1 MIVDSIILAR
11 GGSKG
16 IKNKNLI
23 KVGNKPLLYWSV
35 KKSLNSK
42 KIRNTWVSSDSK
54 RIINYARNIGSKVIV
69 RPKKYSMDNSSSESA
84 WLHAIKYIEKKNKCD
99 AILAIQPSSPIR
111 IDNFDRAINFFEKSK
126 FDSLFSSSIIKDY
139 CVWKKNKNKFIAKYN
154 FKNRKRRQQIKNYF
168 LENGSFYIFKI
179 EKFKKTK
186 NRLFGKIGT
195 FIQSKKESFQLDD
208 IEDLFIIK
216 SLINNIKIYE

>member
-1 MIVDSIILAR
+1 
-11 GGSKG
+11 
-16 IKNKNLI
+16 
-23 KVGNKPLLYWSV
+23 
-35 KKSLNSK
+35 
-42 KIRNTWVSSDSK
+42 
-54 RIINYARNIGSKVIV
+54 
-69 RPKKYSMDNSSSESA
+69 MDNSSSESA

-179 EKFKKTK
+179 EK
-186 NRLFGKIGT
+186 
-195 FIQSKKESFQLDD
+195 
-208 IEDLFIIK
+208 
-216 SLINNIKIYE
+216 Y

>member
-1 MIVDSIILAR
+1 MIIDSIILAR

-23 KVGNKPLLYWSV
+23 TVGNKPLLYWSV

-54 RIINYARNIGSKVIV
+54 KIVNYARNIGSKVIL
-69 RPKKYSMDNSSSESA
+69 RPRKYSKDNSSSESA
-84 WLHAIKYIEKKNKCD
+84 WLHAIKHIEKQNKCD
-99 AILAIQPSSPIR
+99 AILAIQPTSPIR
-111 IDNFDRAINFFEKSK
+111 IDNFDRAINFFKKNK

-139 CVWKKNKNKFIAKYN
+139 CLWKKNKKKFIAQYN
-154 FKNRKRRQQIKNYF
+154 FKKRKRRQQIKNYF

-179 EKFKKTK
+179 EKFKKIK
-186 NRLFGKIGT
+186 NRLFGRIGT
-195 FIQSKKESFQLDD
+195 FIQSKIENFQLDD
-208 IEDLFIIK
+208 IEDLLIIK
-216 SLINNIKIYE
+216 SIINNIKNI

>member
-1 MIVDSIILAR
+1 MIIDSIILAR

-23 KVGNKPLLYWSV
+23 TVGNKPLLYWSV

-54 RIINYARNIGSKVIV
+54 KIVNYARNIGSKVIL
-69 RPKKYSMDNSSSESA
+69 RPRKYSKDNSSSQSA
-84 WLHAIKYIEKKNKCD
+84 WLHAIKHIEKQNKCD
-99 AILAIQPSSPIR
+99 AILAIQPTSPIR
-111 IDNFDRAINFFEKSK
+111 IDNFDRAINFFKKNK

-139 CVWKKNKNKFIAKYN
+139 CLWKKNKKKFIAQYN
-154 FKNRKRRQQIKNYF
+154 FKKRKRRQQIKNYF

-179 EKFKKTK
+179 EKFKKIK
-186 NRLFGKIGT
+186 NRLFGRIGT
-195 FIQSKKESFQLDD
+195 FIQSKIENFQLDD
-208 IEDLFIIK
+208 IEDLLIIK
-216 SLINNIKIYE
+216 SIINNIKNI

>member
-1 MIVDSIILAR
+1 MIIDSIILAR

-16 IKNKNLI
+16 VKNKNLI
-23 KVGNKPLLYWSV
+23 TVRNKPLLYWSV

-54 RIINYARNIGSKVIV
+54 KIVNYARNIGSKVIL
-69 RPKKYSMDNSSSESA
+69 RPRKYSKDNSSSESA
-84 WLHAIKYIEKKNKCD
+84 WLHAIKHIEKQNKCD
-99 AILAIQPSSPIR
+99 AILAIQPTSPIR
-111 IDNFDRAINFFEKSK
+111 IDNFDRAINFFKKNK

-139 CVWKKNKNKFIAKYN
+139 FLWKKNKKKFIAQYN
-154 FKNRKRRQQIKNYF
+154 FKKRKRRQQIKNYF

-179 EKFKKTK
+179 EKFKKIK
-186 NRLFGKIGT
+186 NRLFGRIGT
-195 FIQSKKESFQLDD
+195 FIQSKIENFQLDD

-216 SLINNIKIYE
+216 SIINNIKNI

>member
-1 MIVDSIILAR
+1 MIIDSIILAR

-23 KVGNKPLLYWSV
+23 TVGNKPLLYWSV

-42 KIRNTWVSSDSK
+42 NIRNTWVSSDSK
-54 RIINYARNIGSKVIV
+54 KIVNYARNIGSKVIL
-69 RPKKYSMDNSSSESA
+69 RPRKYSKDNSSSESA
-84 WLHAIKYIEKKNKCD
+84 WLHAIKHIEKKNKCD
-99 AILAIQPSSPIR
+99 AILAIQPTSPIR
-111 IDNFDRAINFFEKSK
+111 IDNFDGAINFFKKNK

-139 CVWKKNKNKFIAKYN
+139 CVWKKNKKKFIAKYN
-154 FKNRKRRQQIKNYF
+154 FKKRKRRQQIKNYF

-179 EKFKKTK
+179 EKFKKIK
-186 NRLFGKIGT
+186 NRLFGRIGT
-195 FIQSKKESFQLDD
+195 FIQSKIENFQLDD

-216 SLINNIKIYE
+216 SIINNIKNI

>member
-1 MIVDSIILAR
+1 MIIDSIILAR

-16 IKNKNLI
+16 VKNKNLI
-23 KVGNKPLLYWSV
+23 SVRNKPLLYWSV

-54 RIINYARNIGSKVIV
+54 KIVNYARNIGSKVIL
-69 RPKKYSMDNSSSESA
+69 RPRKYSKDNSSSESA
-84 WLHAIKYIEKKNKCD
+84 WLHAIKHIEKQNKCD
-99 AILAIQPSSPIR
+99 AILAIQPTSPIR
-111 IDNFDRAINFFEKSK
+111 IDNFDRAINFFKKNK

-139 CVWKKNKNKFIAKYN
+139 FLWKKNKKKFIAQYN
-154 FKNRKRRQQIKNYF
+154 FKKRKRRQQIKNYF

-179 EKFKKTK
+179 EKFKKIK
-186 NRLFGKIGT
+186 NRLFGRIGT
-195 FIQSKKESFQLDD
+195 FIQSKIENFQLDD

-216 SLINNIKIYE
+216 SIINNIKNI